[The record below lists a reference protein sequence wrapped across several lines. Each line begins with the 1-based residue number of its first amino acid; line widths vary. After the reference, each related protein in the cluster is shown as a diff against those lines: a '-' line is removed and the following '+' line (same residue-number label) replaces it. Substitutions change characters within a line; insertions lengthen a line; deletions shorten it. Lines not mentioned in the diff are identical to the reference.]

1 MREVTLKEIR
11 KNNGETTIGEFFYQD
26 GEIGY
31 RSLIDENEQNIE
43 NGLYIIIDFET
54 KENLFVFY
62 LTKLKL
68 NRVVKTFCSGSEKNL
83 QTYDK
88 VHKEI
93 KKIYINEKN
102 KKLLLI
108 KIEVE
113 NLNEELKISSNGIRW
128 RKKAFTIK
136 KGENG
141 ETKVI
146 DREEKS
152 YKYNRIV
159 YGAPGTGKSHMLEKE
174 GEIFRTNISIKKE
187 ENLSGKRYW
196 LVTCGEGNK
205 YYDNFKE
212 KGIFSIGWQEIKNV
226 QLKTKEQLNEE
237 VKKIYGGRGI
247 AGTFLYYMTK
257 EMKQG
262 DILIVRKGTSKKIVG
277 YGEVIGNYTEQRIID
292 IENTDYYHNIEVKWN
307 DIKEIELKSYRKN
320 FPRNTISR
328 ADDELVKIFLEECL
342 NEKGEYEEKE
352 ISTMERV
359 TFYDGYTYGQFVG
372 AYKPVPHSLDETNIV
387 YKYVPGPFMLQL
399 VKAYKNEDTDYL
411 LIIEEINRAK
421 ADKVFGNIFQ
431 LLDRNEEGES
441 KYKVSISEEQKKYLL
456 EELEDNQEILEKISE
471 GGLYIPRN
479 LYIWATMNN
488 ADQGVYPLDTAFKRR
503 WSFEYIRLNQ
513 NEKELNRNY
522 KIQVKKGDNE
532 KVLSWNLFRNNLNDF
547 LLENGIYEDRLVAPF
562 FIKDEEFNEEILEE
576 ETFLN
581 KLMMYIFDDVLKH
594 KLSIRR
600 KLFKEN
606 ILSFS
611 KLITSYEEGEEIF
624 SNEFIERLEK

>member
-1 MREVTLKEIR
+1 MREITLKEIR
-11 KNNGETTIGEFFYQD
+11 ENNKEKVIGEFFYQD
-26 GEIGY
+26 REIKY
-31 RSLIDENEQNIE
+31 KSLIDENEQNIE

-54 KENLFVFY
+54 KENLFIFY

-108 KIEVE
+108 KVEVE

-136 KGENG
+136 KEENG

-159 YGAPGTGKSHMLEKE
+159 YGAPGTGKSHMLEKD
-174 GEIFRTNISIKKE
+174 GEIFKTNISIKKE
-187 ENLSGKRYW
+187 ENINGKRYW

-226 QLKTKEQLNEE
+226 QTKTKEELNEE

-262 DILIVRKGTSKKIVG
+262 DILIVRRGTSRKIVG
-277 YGEVIGNYTEQRIID
+277 YGEIVGNYTEQRIID

-328 ADDELVKIFLEECL
+328 ADNELVKIFLEECL
-342 NEKGEYEEKE
+342 NKKGEYEEKE

-372 AYKPVPHSLDETNIV
+372 AYKPVPYSLDETNIV
-387 YKYVPGPFMLQL
+387 YKYVPDPFMLQL

-441 KYKVSISEEQKKYLL
+441 KYKISISEEQKKYL
-456 EELEDNQEILEKISE
+456 EKELEDNEGILEKILE
-471 GGLYIPRN
+471 EGLYIPKN

-513 NEKELNRNY
+513 NEKELNENY
-522 KIQVKKGDNE
+522 KIQIKKGENG
-532 KVLSWNLFRNNLNDF
+532 KILSWNLFRNNLNDF
-547 LLENGIYEDRLVAPF
+547 LLENGIYEDRLIAPF

-576 ETFLN
+576 EIFLN

-624 SNEFIERLEK
+624 SNEFIKRLEK

>member
-1 MREVTLKEIR
+1 MRDITLKEIR
-11 KNNGETTIGEFFYQD
+11 ENNKEKIIGEFFYQD
-26 GEIGY
+26 GKIEY
-31 RSLIDENEQNIE
+31 RSLIDENEKNIE
-43 NGLYIIIDFET
+43 NSLYVIVDFET
-54 KENLFVFY
+54 KNEMYAFPLR
-62 LTKLKL
+62 KLEL
-68 NRVVKTFCSGSEKNL
+68 NEIIEK
-83 QTYDK
+83 
-88 VHKEI
+88 I
-93 KKIYINEKN
+93 KKGDKATKTYYRINKEMKKN
-102 KKLLLI
+102 YEENPNRRLILI
-108 KIEVE
+108 KIELN
-113 NLNEELKISSNGIRW
+113 NLKEEIIISSNGIKW
-128 RKKAFTIK
+128 REKAFTIK
-136 KGENG
+136 KGIDG
-141 ETKVI
+141 EIKVI

-159 YGAPGTGKSHMLEKE
+159 YGAPGTGKSYMLEKE
-174 GEIFRTNISIKKE
+174 GKIFKTNISIKKK
-187 ENLSGKRYW
+187 ENISGKRYW
-196 LVTCGEGNK
+196 LVTCGENNK
-205 YYDNFKE
+205 DYRAFRE
-212 KGIFSIGWQEIKNV
+212 KGIFSVGWEKIKDV
-226 QLKTKEQLNEE
+226 QRKTKEILKKEINE
-237 VKKIYGGRGI
+237 IYGQKSE
-247 AGTFLYYMTK
+247 TVLYYIAK
-257 EMKQG
+257 EIKSG
-262 DILIVRKGTSKKIVG
+262 DILIVRKGRNNKIVG

-307 DIKEIELKSYRKN
+307 DIKETELKGYKKQFTMS
-320 FPRNTISR
+320 TICK
-328 ADDELVKIFLEECL
+328 ANDELVKIFLEECL
-342 NEKGEYEEKE
+342 NKKGEYEEKE

-372 AYKPVPHSLDETNIV
+372 AYKPVPYSLDETNIV

-431 LLDRNEEGES
+431 LLDRNEDGES
-441 KYKVSISEEQKKYLL
+441 KYKISISEEQKKYLE
-456 EELEDNQEILEKISE
+456 EELEVNEEILEKILE
-471 GGLYIPRN
+471 EGLYIPRN

-513 NEKELNRNY
+513 NEKELNENY

-532 KVLSWNLFRNNLNDF
+532 KILSWNLFRNNLNDF
-547 LLENGIYEDRLVAPF
+547 LLENGIYEDRLIAPF

-611 KLITSYEEGEEIF
+611 KLITSYEDGEEIF

>member
-1 MREVTLKEIR
+1 ML
-11 KNNGETTIGEFFYQD
+11 
-26 GEIGY
+26 
-31 RSLIDENEQNIE
+31 S
-43 NGLYIIIDFET
+43 
-54 KENLFVFY
+54 
-62 LTKLKL
+62 
-68 NRVVKTFCSGSEKNL
+68 KTNACVDVA
-83 QTYDK
+83 T
-88 VHKEI
+88 
-93 KKIYINEKN
+93 
-102 KKLLLI
+102 
-108 KIEVE
+108 
-113 NLNEELKISSNGIRW
+113 EL
-128 RKKAFTIK
+128 
-136 KGENG
+136 
-141 ETKVI
+141 
-146 DREEKS
+146 
-152 YKYNRIV
+152 
-159 YGAPGTGKSHMLEKE
+159 
-174 GEIFRTNISIKKE
+174 KKE
-187 ENLSGKRYW
+187 ENINGKRYW

-226 QLKTKEQLNEE
+226 QTKTKEELNEE

-262 DILIVRKGTSKKIVG
+262 DILIVRRGTSRKIVG
-277 YGEVIGNYTEQRIID
+277 YGEIVGNYTEQRIID

-328 ADDELVKIFLEECL
+328 ADNELVKIFLEECL
-342 NEKGEYEEKE
+342 NKKGEYEEKE

-372 AYKPVPHSLDETNIV
+372 AYKPVPYSLDETNIV
-387 YKYVPGPFMLQL
+387 YKYVPDPFMLQL

-441 KYKVSISEEQKKYLL
+441 KYKISISEEQKKYL
-456 EELEDNQEILEKISE
+456 EKELEDNEGILEKILE
-471 GGLYIPRN
+471 EGLYIPKN

-513 NEKELNRNY
+513 NEKELNENY
-522 KIQVKKGDNE
+522 KIQIKKGENG
-532 KVLSWNLFRNNLNDF
+532 KILSWNLFRNNLNDF
-547 LLENGIYEDRLVAPF
+547 LLENGIYEDRLIAPF

-576 ETFLN
+576 EIFLN

-624 SNEFIERLEK
+624 SNEFIKRLEK

>member
-1 MREVTLKEIR
+1 MRDVTLKEIR
-11 KNNGETTIGEFFYQD
+11 EINKEKVIGEFFYQE
-26 GEIGY
+26 GKIEY
-31 RSLIDENEQNIE
+31 KSLVDENIKK
-43 NGLYIIIDFET
+43 G
-54 KENLFVFY
+54 LFVISDLEMKNEMYAFY
-62 LTKLKL
+62 LEKTNLNGVIKAIKEGKEWFKTYYRVHLEMKNFYGEVPNQKLIL
-68 NRVVKTFCSGSEKNL
+68 S
-83 QTYDK
+83 
-88 VHKEI
+88 
-93 KKIYINEKN
+93 
-102 KKLLLI
+102 
-108 KIEVE
+108 KIELD
-113 NLNEELKISSNGIRW
+113 NLKEGMIISSNGIKW
-128 RKKAFTIK
+128 RKEKITIK

-159 YGAPGTGKSHMLEKE
+159 YGAPGTGKSYMLEKD
-174 GEIFRTNISIKKE
+174 GEIFKTNISIKKE
-187 ENLSGKRYW
+187 ENINGKRYW

-226 QLKTKEQLNEE
+226 QIKTKEELNEE

-262 DILIVRKGTSKKIVG
+262 DILIVRRGTSRKIVG
-277 YGEVIGNYTEQRIID
+277 YGEIVGNYTEQRIID

-328 ADDELVKIFLEECL
+328 ADNELVKIFLEECL
-342 NEKGEYEEKE
+342 NKKGEYEEKE

-372 AYKPVPHSLDETNIV
+372 AYKPVPYSLDETNIV

-441 KYKVSISEEQKKYLL
+441 KYKISISEEQKRYL
-456 EELEDNQEILEKISE
+456 EKELEDNEGILEKILE
-471 GGLYIPRN
+471 EGLYIPKN

-513 NEKELNRNY
+513 NEKELNENY
-522 KIQVKKGDNE
+522 KIQIKKGENG
-532 KVLSWNLFRNNLNDF
+532 KILSWNLFRNNLNDF
-547 LLENGIYEDRLVAPF
+547 LLENGIYEDRLIAPF

-600 KLFKEN
+600 KLFREN

-624 SNEFIERLEK
+624 SNEFIKRLEK

>member
-1 MREVTLKEIR
+1 MRDVTLKEIR
-11 KNNGETTIGEFFYQD
+11 ETNKEKVIGEFLNDEGNIDYKK
-26 GEIGY
+26 
-31 RSLIDENEQNIE
+31 LIEEEKKDIK
-43 NGLYIIIDFET
+43 NGLYVIRDFET
-54 KENLFVFY
+54 EEDLFAFY
-62 LTKLKL
+62 LKAL
-68 NRVVKTFCSGSEKNL
+68 NLNVVIKTFCNGRESGL
-83 QTYDK
+83 VTYNNI
-88 VHKEI
+88 HKEI
-93 KKIYINEKN
+93 KKLYKDNEN
-102 KKLLLI
+102 KKLLLT
-108 KIEVE
+108 KIELD
-113 NLNEELKISSNGIRW
+113 NLDEEVNIIRKGISW
-128 RKKAFTIK
+128 RKTSIPIK
-136 KGENG
+136 KGVNG
-141 ETKVI
+141 EIKII

-159 YGAPGTGKSHMLEKE
+159 YGAPGTGKSYMLEKD
-174 GEIFRTNISIKKE
+174 GEIFKTNISIKKE
-187 ENLSGKRYW
+187 ENINGKRYW

-226 QLKTKEQLNEE
+226 QIKTKEELNEE

-262 DILIVRKGTSKKIVG
+262 DILIVRRGTSRKIVG
-277 YGEVIGNYTEQRIID
+277 YGEIVGNYTEQRIID

-328 ADDELVKIFLEECL
+328 ADNELVKIFLEECL
-342 NEKGEYEEKE
+342 NKKGEYEEKE

-372 AYKPVPHSLDETNIV
+372 AYKPVPYSLDETNIV

-441 KYKVSISEEQKKYLL
+441 KYKISISEEQKKYL
-456 EELEDNQEILEKISE
+456 EKELEDNEGILEKILE
-471 GGLYIPRN
+471 EGLYIPRN

-513 NEKELNRNY
+513 NEKELNENY
-522 KIQVKKGDNE
+522 KIQIKKGENG
-532 KVLSWNLFRNNLNDF
+532 KILSWNLFRNNLNDF
-547 LLENGIYEDRLVAPF
+547 LLENGIYEDRLIAPF

-624 SNEFIERLEK
+624 SNEFIKRLEK

>member
-1 MREVTLKEIR
+1 MREITLKEIR
-11 KNNGETTIGEFFYQD
+11 ENNKEKVIGEFFYQD
-26 GEIGY
+26 REIKY
-31 RSLIDENEQNIE
+31 KSLIDENEQNIE

-54 KENLFVFY
+54 KENLFIFY

-108 KIEVE
+108 KVEVE

-136 KGENG
+136 KEENG

-159 YGAPGTGKSHMLEKE
+159 YGAPGTGKSHMLEKD
-174 GEIFRTNISIKKE
+174 GEIFKTNISIKKE
-187 ENLSGKRYW
+187 ENINGKRYW

-226 QLKTKEQLNEE
+226 QTKTKEELNEE

-262 DILIVRKGTSKKIVG
+262 DILIVRRGTSRKIVG
-277 YGEVIGNYTEQRIID
+277 YGEIVGNYTEQRIID

-328 ADDELVKIFLEECL
+328 ADNELVKIFLEECL
-342 NEKGEYEEKE
+342 NKKGEYEEKE

-372 AYKPVPHSLDETNIV
+372 AYKPVPYSLDETNIV

-441 KYKVSISEEQKKYLL
+441 KYKISISEEQKRYL
-456 EELEDNQEILEKISE
+456 EKELEDNEGILEKILE
-471 GGLYIPRN
+471 EGLYIPKN

-513 NEKELNRNY
+513 NEKELNENY
-522 KIQVKKGDNE
+522 KIQIKNGENGKI
-532 KVLSWNLFRNNLNDF
+532 LSWNLFRNNLNDF
-547 LLENGIYEDRLVAPF
+547 LLENGIYEDRLIAPF

-600 KLFKEN
+600 KLFREN

-624 SNEFIERLEK
+624 SNEFIKRLEK

>member
-1 MREVTLKEIR
+1 MRDVTLKEIR
-11 KNNGETTIGEFFYQD
+11 EINKEKVIGEFFYQE
-26 GEIGY
+26 GKIEY
-31 RSLIDENEQNIE
+31 KSLVDENIKK
-43 NGLYIIIDFET
+43 G
-54 KENLFVFY
+54 LFVISDLEMKNEMYAFY
-62 LTKLKL
+62 LEKTNLNGVIKAIKEGKEWFKTYYRVHLEMKNFYGEVPNQKLIL
-68 NRVVKTFCSGSEKNL
+68 S
-83 QTYDK
+83 
-88 VHKEI
+88 
-93 KKIYINEKN
+93 
-102 KKLLLI
+102 
-108 KIEVE
+108 KIELD
-113 NLNEELKISSNGIRW
+113 NLKEGMIISSNGIKW
-128 RKKAFTIK
+128 RKEKITIK

-159 YGAPGTGKSHMLEKE
+159 YGAPGTGKSYMLEKD
-174 GEIFRTNISIKKE
+174 GEIFKTNISIKKE
-187 ENLSGKRYW
+187 ENINGKRYW

-226 QLKTKEQLNEE
+226 QIKTKEELNEE

-262 DILIVRKGTSKKIVG
+262 DILIVRRGTSRKIVG
-277 YGEVIGNYTEQRIID
+277 YGEIVGNYTEQRIID

-328 ADDELVKIFLEECL
+328 ADNELVKIFLEECL
-342 NEKGEYEEKE
+342 NKKGEYEEKE

-372 AYKPVPHSLDETNIV
+372 AYKPVPYSLDETNIV

-441 KYKVSISEEQKKYLL
+441 KYKISISEEQKKYL
-456 EELEDNQEILEKISE
+456 EKELEDNEGILEKILE
-471 GGLYIPRN
+471 EGLYIPKN

-513 NEKELNRNY
+513 NEKELNENY
-522 KIQVKKGDNE
+522 KIQIKKGENG
-532 KVLSWNLFRNNLNDF
+532 KILSWNLFRNNLNDF
-547 LLENGIYEDRLVAPF
+547 LLENGIYEDRLIAPF

-624 SNEFIERLEK
+624 SNEFIKRLEK

>member
-1 MREVTLKEIR
+1 MREITLKEIR
-11 KNNGETTIGEFFYQD
+11 ENNKEKVIGEFFYQD
-26 GEIGY
+26 REIKY
-31 RSLIDENEQNIE
+31 KSLIDENEQNIE

-54 KENLFVFY
+54 KENLFIFY

-108 KIEVE
+108 KVEVE

-136 KGENG
+136 KEENG

-159 YGAPGTGKSHMLEKE
+159 YGAPGTGKSHMLEKD
-174 GEIFRTNISIKKE
+174 GEIFKTNISIKKE
-187 ENLSGKRYW
+187 ENINGKRYW

-226 QLKTKEQLNEE
+226 QTKTKEELNEE

-262 DILIVRKGTSKKIVG
+262 DILIVRRGTSRKIVG
-277 YGEVIGNYTEQRIID
+277 YGEIVGNYTEQRIID

-328 ADDELVKIFLEECL
+328 ADNELVKIFLEECL
-342 NEKGEYEEKE
+342 NKKGEYEEKE

-372 AYKPVPHSLDETNIV
+372 AYKPVPYSLDETNIV

-441 KYKVSISEEQKKYLL
+441 KYKISISEEQKKYL
-456 EELEDNQEILEKISE
+456 EKELEDNEGILEKILE
-471 GGLYIPRN
+471 EGLYIPKN

-513 NEKELNRNY
+513 NEKELNENY
-522 KIQVKKGDNE
+522 KIQIKKGENG
-532 KVLSWNLFRNNLNDF
+532 KILSWNLFRNNLNDF
-547 LLENGIYEDRLVAPF
+547 LLENGIYEDRLIAPF

-576 ETFLN
+576 EIFLN

-624 SNEFIERLEK
+624 SNEFIKRLEK

>member
-1 MREVTLKEIR
+1 MREITLKEIR
-11 KNNGETTIGEFFYQD
+11 ENNKEKVIGEFFYQD
-26 GEIGY
+26 REIKY
-31 RSLIDENEQNIE
+31 KSLIDENEQNIE

-54 KENLFVFY
+54 KENLFIFY

-108 KIEVE
+108 KVEVE

-136 KGENG
+136 KEENG

-159 YGAPGTGKSHMLEKE
+159 YGAPGTGKSHMLEKD
-174 GEIFRTNISIKKE
+174 GEIFKTNISIKKE
-187 ENLSGKRYW
+187 ENINGKRYW

-226 QLKTKEQLNEE
+226 QTKTKEELNEE

-262 DILIVRKGTSKKIVG
+262 DILIVRRGTSRKIVG
-277 YGEVIGNYTEQRIID
+277 YGEIVGNYTEQRIID

-328 ADDELVKIFLEECL
+328 ADNELVKIFLEECL
-342 NEKGEYEEKE
+342 NKKGEYEEKE

-372 AYKPVPHSLDETNIV
+372 AYKPVPYSLDETNIV

-441 KYKVSISEEQKKYLL
+441 KYKISISEEQKKYL
-456 EELEDNQEILEKISE
+456 EKELEDNEGILEKILE
-471 GGLYIPRN
+471 EGLYIPKN

-513 NEKELNRNY
+513 NEKELNENY
-522 KIQVKKGDNE
+522 KIQIKKGENG
-532 KVLSWNLFRNNLNDF
+532 KILSWNLFRNNLNDF
-547 LLENGIYEDRLVAPF
+547 LLENGIYEDRLIAPF

-600 KLFKEN
+600 KLFREN

-624 SNEFIERLEK
+624 SNEFIKRLEK

>member
-1 MREVTLKEIR
+1 MRDVTLKEIR
-11 KNNGETTIGEFFYQD
+11 EINKEKVIGEFFYQE
-26 GEIGY
+26 GKIEY
-31 RSLIDENEQNIE
+31 KSLVDENIKK
-43 NGLYIIIDFET
+43 G
-54 KENLFVFY
+54 LFVISDLEMKNEMYAFY
-62 LTKLKL
+62 LEKTNLNGVIKAIKEGKEWFKTYYRVHLEMKNFYGEVPNQKLIL
-68 NRVVKTFCSGSEKNL
+68 S
-83 QTYDK
+83 
-88 VHKEI
+88 
-93 KKIYINEKN
+93 
-102 KKLLLI
+102 
-108 KIEVE
+108 KIELD
-113 NLNEELKISSNGIRW
+113 NLKEGMIISSNGIKW
-128 RKKAFTIK
+128 RKEKITIK

-159 YGAPGTGKSHMLEKE
+159 YGAPGTGKSHMLEKD
-174 GEIFRTNISIKKE
+174 GEIFKTNISIKKE
-187 ENLSGKRYW
+187 ENINGKRYW

-226 QLKTKEQLNEE
+226 QTKTKEELNEE

-262 DILIVRKGTSKKIVG
+262 DILIVRRGTSRKIVG
-277 YGEVIGNYTEQRIID
+277 YGEIVGNYTEQRIID

-328 ADDELVKIFLEECL
+328 ADNELVKIFLEECL
-342 NEKGEYEEKE
+342 NKKGEYEEKE

-372 AYKPVPHSLDETNIV
+372 AYKPVPYSLDETNIV

-441 KYKVSISEEQKKYLL
+441 KYKISISEEQKRYL
-456 EELEDNQEILEKISE
+456 EKELEDNEGILEKILE
-471 GGLYIPRN
+471 EGLYIPKN

-513 NEKELNRNY
+513 NEKELNENY
-522 KIQVKKGDNE
+522 KIQIKKGENG
-532 KVLSWNLFRNNLNDF
+532 KILSWNLFRNNLNDF
-547 LLENGIYEDRLVAPF
+547 LLENGIYEDRLIAPF
-562 FIKDEEFNEEILEE
+562 FVKDEEFNEEILEE

-600 KLFKEN
+600 KLFREN

-624 SNEFIERLEK
+624 SNEFIKRLEK

>member
-1 MREVTLKEIR
+1 MRDVTLKEIR
-11 KNNGETTIGEFFYQD
+11 EINKEKVIGEFFYQE
-26 GEIGY
+26 GKIEY
-31 RSLIDENEQNIE
+31 KSLVDENIKK
-43 NGLYIIIDFET
+43 G
-54 KENLFVFY
+54 LFVISDLEMKNEMYAFY
-62 LTKLKL
+62 LEKTNLNGVIKAIKEGKEWFKTYYRVHLEMKNFYGEVPNQKLIL
-68 NRVVKTFCSGSEKNL
+68 S
-83 QTYDK
+83 
-88 VHKEI
+88 
-93 KKIYINEKN
+93 
-102 KKLLLI
+102 
-108 KIEVE
+108 KIELD
-113 NLNEELKISSNGIRW
+113 NLKEGMIISSNGIKW
-128 RKKAFTIK
+128 RKEKITIK

-159 YGAPGTGKSHMLEKE
+159 YGAPGTGKSYMLEKD
-174 GEIFRTNISIKKE
+174 GEIFKTNISIKKE
-187 ENLSGKRYW
+187 ENINGKRYW

-226 QLKTKEQLNEE
+226 QIKTKEELNEE

-262 DILIVRKGTSKKIVG
+262 DILIVRRGTSRKIVG
-277 YGEVIGNYTEQRIID
+277 YGEIVGNYTEQRIID

-328 ADDELVKIFLEECL
+328 ADNELVKIFLEECL
-342 NEKGEYEEKE
+342 NKKGEYEEKE

-372 AYKPVPHSLDETNIV
+372 AYKPVPYSLDETNIV

-441 KYKVSISEEQKKYLL
+441 KYKISISEEQKKYL
-456 EELEDNQEILEKISE
+456 EKELEDNEGILEKILE
-471 GGLYIPRN
+471 EGLYIPRN

-513 NEKELNRNY
+513 NEKELNENY
-522 KIQVKKGDNE
+522 KIQIKKGENG
-532 KVLSWNLFRNNLNDF
+532 KILSWNLFRNNLNDF
-547 LLENGIYEDRLVAPF
+547 LLENGIYEDRLIAPF

-624 SNEFIERLEK
+624 SNEFIKRLEK